1 MKIAI
6 PIDEKGNIV
15 SMFGSAPAFLIV
27 DTESNEKEIVP
38 NLNSCGGCSVGC
50 SGGKSPADLLAE
62 NNVDVLLIENLPRE
76 PFMKLAKR
84 GIVVY
89 QLSAEIKDADEAVEL
104 LKKKELRV
112 LYLPSN

>member
-1 MKIAI
+1 MRIAM

-27 DTESNEKEIVP
+27 DTRNNKKEIVL

-62 NNVDVLLIENLPRE
+62 NNVDVLLIEKLPKE
-76 PFMKLAKR
+76 PFMKLARR
-84 GIVVY
+84 GIEVY
-89 QLSAEIKDADEAVEL
+89 QLPAEVKTTDEAVEL
-104 LKKKELRV
+104 FRKKELRTI
-112 LYLPSN
+112 YPE